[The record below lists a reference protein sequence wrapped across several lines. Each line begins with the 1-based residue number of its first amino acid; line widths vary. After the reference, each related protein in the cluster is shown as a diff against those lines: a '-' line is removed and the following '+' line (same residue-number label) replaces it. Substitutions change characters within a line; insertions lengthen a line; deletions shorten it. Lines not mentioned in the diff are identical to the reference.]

1 MTGETKRDGIYRRQ
15 FLRCGLT
22 GSLTA
27 LAALTVRPA
36 RAQDFPK
43 ATKEQAS
50 YQEPVTS
57 KTCAECTL
65 FLAPNDCKVVQG
77 PVSETGTCIYFTQ

>member
-1 MTGETKRDGIYRRQ
+1 MTDKKNPDDRRQ

-22 GSLTA
+22 GTLTA
-27 LAALTVRPA
+27 LAALAVRPA

-43 ATKEQAS
+43 ATNEQAS
-50 YQEPVTS
+50 YHEPAGS
-57 KTCAECTL
+57 QTCGECTL
-65 FLAPNDCKVVQG
+65 FLAPTDCKVVQG